1 MIRINF
7 NKQGTLANQIS
18 KNIKFLFNFMSK
30 NKYIGTIAH
39 SNT

>member
-7 NKQGTLANQIS
+7 SKQVTLIYQIS
-18 KNIKFLFNFMSK
+18 KNMKFLCNFMSK

>member
-18 KNIKFLFNFMSK
+18 KNVKFYGTSCSK
-30 NKYIGTIAH
+30 INVLVT
-39 SNT
+39 